1 MAARNLKALASAC
14 DGLEHPAGSL
24 RCVACVDAMGSAC
37 DGPGECKR
45 SENGID
51 ATHQPMC
58 DAWMRLVGLV
68 RGLVEA
74 RPWLAPEVTTKKQHQ
89 RTNRC
94 HVWPSEIA
102 PPSHRLCLACAPR
115 AWHATR
121 LRGTPCWCCKS
132 RSMVGNS
139 KPLGAGLRM
148 PRSHYAANALHYGPR
163 LCMLGCG

>member
-1 MAARNLKALASAC
+1 MCGMRGCNGF
-14 DGLEHPAGSL
+14 GLRRAWG
-24 RCVACVDAMGSAC
+24 
-37 DGPGECKR
+37 CKR

-58 DAWMRLVGLV
+58 DAWMRLVGRV
-68 RGLVEA
+68 RVLVEA
-74 RPWLAPEVTTKKQHQ
+74 RPWPAPEVTTEKQNR

-102 PPSHRLCLACAPR
+102 PSSHRLCLACALR

-121 LRGTPCWCCKS
+121 LRGAPCWRCKR

-139 KPLGAGLRM
+139 KPLGAGLGM
-148 PRSHYAANALHYGPR
+148 PRSHYAANALHDGTR
-163 LCMLGCG
+163 LCMLGCD

>member
-1 MAARNLKALASAC
+1 MAARKLQALATAC

-37 DGPGECKR
+37 DGPGACKG

-51 ATHQPMC
+51 ATHHPVR
-58 DAWMRLVGLV
+58 DAWMRLVGFV
-68 RGLVEA
+68 NGLVEA
-74 RPWLAPEVTTKKQHQ
+74 RPWPAPEVTKKKQHQ

-94 HVWPSEIA
+94 HAWPSEIA

-121 LRGTPCWCCKS
+121 LRGAPCWRCKS

-139 KPLGAGLRM
+139 KPLGAGLGM
-148 PRSHYAANALHYGPR
+148 PRSRYAANALHDGPK
-163 LCMLGCG
+163 LCMFGCG